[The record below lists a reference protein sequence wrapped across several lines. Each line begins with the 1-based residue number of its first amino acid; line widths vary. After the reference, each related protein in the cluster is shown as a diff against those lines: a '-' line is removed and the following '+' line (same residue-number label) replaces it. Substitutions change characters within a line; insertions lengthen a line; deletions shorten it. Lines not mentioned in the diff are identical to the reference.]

1 MKSTPSTGNKR
12 VLNSQ
17 RKSSIDEEE
26 NDEERKSLNLSNRN
40 VEEVLENLRDAEDEL
55 FERGDEL
62 ESVNG
67 EEID

>member
-62 ESVNG
+62 ESENG

>member
-40 VEEVLENLRDAEDEL
+40 VEEVLENLQDAEDEL
-55 FERGDEL
+55 FERGDE
-62 ESVNG
+62 
-67 EEID
+67 

>member
-26 NDEERKSLNLSNRN
+26 NDEERKSLNLTNRN

-62 ESVNG
+62 ESENG